1 MKFNMIIHSLKKI
14 EPYIYIYIK
23 KNVSNNKKGLFHLSQ
38 NPGQKARYEKSKSR
52 TLNDKTLTK

>member
-14 EPYIYIYIK
+14 EPYIYIYIYI
-23 KNVSNNKKGLFHLSQ
+23 KNISNNKKGLFHLSQ

-52 TLNDKTLTK
+52 TLIKH

>member
-1 MKFNMIIHSLKKI
+1 MKVNMIIHSLKRI
-14 EPYIYIYIK
+14 EPFIYIK
-23 KNVSNNKKGLFHLSQ
+23 KNISNNKKGLFHLSQ